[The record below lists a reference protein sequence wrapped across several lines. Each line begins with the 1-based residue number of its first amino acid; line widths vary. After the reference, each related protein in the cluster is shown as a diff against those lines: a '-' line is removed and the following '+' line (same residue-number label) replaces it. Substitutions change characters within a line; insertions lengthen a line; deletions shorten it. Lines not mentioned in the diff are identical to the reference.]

1 MEKEK
6 PELHTDLTTSAA
18 ITLYRSIVGSIIRI
32 FVKVG
37 RRCTADYD
45 EASLGVDLKSEC
57 QRRRRGPPAFSTTAT
72 CIHASTCCD
81 VVD

>member
-1 MEKEK
+1 MEENEEREK

-37 RRCTADYD
+37 
-45 EASLGVDLKSEC
+45 
-57 QRRRRGPPAFSTTAT
+57 QRRQS
-72 CIHASTCCD
+72 
-81 VVD
+81 VDHEHI